1 MCRSEDGHP
10 LFGSITHILVVNS
23 HTVLFYLQKY
33 ETESYDG
40 HFNSYVVTLT
50 IEYTGIQYDSLASPQ
65 LFHARSVVGKPRKK
79 LITMKYYVPL
89 S

>member
-1 MCRSEDGHP
+1 MCGSENGHP
-10 LFGSITHILVVNS
+10 VFGSITDILVVNS

-33 ETESYDG
+33 ETETYDE
-40 HFNSYVVTLT
+40 HFHNYVATLT
-50 IEYTGIQYDSLASPQ
+50 TEYTGIQYDSLVSPQ

-79 LITMKYYVPL
+79 LITMKYYVLL